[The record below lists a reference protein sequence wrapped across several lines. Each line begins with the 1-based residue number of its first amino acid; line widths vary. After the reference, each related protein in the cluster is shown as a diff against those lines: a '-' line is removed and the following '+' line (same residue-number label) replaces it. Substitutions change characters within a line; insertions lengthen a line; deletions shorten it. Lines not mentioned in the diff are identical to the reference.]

1 MHTKKVG
8 MHVAINIENNEMNV
22 RLLLRQMLRQAI
34 FKISKNFIIMAY
46 SE

>member
-1 MHTKKVG
+1 

-22 RLLLRQMLRQAI
+22 RLLLRQMLRQEI

>member
-34 FKISKNFIIMAY
+34 FKISKNFIIMAC

>member
-1 MHTKKVG
+1 
-8 MHVAINIENNEMNV
+8 MHVAINIENKEMNV